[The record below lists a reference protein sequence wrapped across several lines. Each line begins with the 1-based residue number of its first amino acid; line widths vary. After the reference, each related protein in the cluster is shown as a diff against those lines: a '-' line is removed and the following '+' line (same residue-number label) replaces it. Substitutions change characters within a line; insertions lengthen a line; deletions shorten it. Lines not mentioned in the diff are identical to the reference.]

1 MSRVKV
7 KWISCHRKPNRS
19 FFWKGKKF
27 PVCARCT
34 GIHLGYLSLPLFV
47 FEFIY
52 INWILS
58 IIIILPTIIDGLT
71 QAYYNRESTNYI
83 RVFSGFLAGLG
94 CMSIIHIVGF
104 QIGYFILDIIR

>member
-7 KWISCHRKPNRS
+7 NGSVVIENQTDHS
-19 FFWKGKKF
+19 FGKVKNF
-27 PVCARCT
+27 QYVQDVLV
-34 GIHLGYLSLPLFV
+34 HLGYLSLPLFV

-94 CMSIIHIVGF
+94 CMSIIHIIGF